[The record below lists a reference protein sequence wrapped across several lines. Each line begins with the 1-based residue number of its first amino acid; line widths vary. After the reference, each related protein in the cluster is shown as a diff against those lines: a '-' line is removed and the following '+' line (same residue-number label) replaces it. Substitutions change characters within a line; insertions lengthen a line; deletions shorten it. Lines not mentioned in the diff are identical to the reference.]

1 MQFIAT
7 TNNTS
12 NNNNEENEKLMK
24 ATATS
29 CRLSDELTGIS
40 VSHFSQLEQRLHFV
54 LHWNWN
60 WELGTL
66 LDSDSDLDLAFLR
79 RF

>member
-7 TNNTS
+7 NNTAPTHTHTHTQ
-12 NNNNEENEKLMK
+12 LMTATAT

-40 VSHFSQLEQRLHFV
+40 VSHFSQLP
-54 LHWNWN
+54 NWP
-60 WELGTL
+60 G
-66 LDSDSDLDLAFLR
+66 LDSLLLGLPAAF
-79 RF
+79 FFFA